1 MFDTKFTPEHR
12 STDATLAYG
21 ASYNIPAYQRP
32 YVWDCLGRTDRD
44 SQISQLWEDLWQF
57 FTTDERGDREYFLGS
72 IVVIERNR
80 LQFEVVDGQQRLTS
94 LILLLA
100 AISCFIQRR
109 LADPASYDPVLA
121 RFLDQIQRRLDE
133 KLFNEAGVELVREPK
148 VKVQR
153 GPTQRAY
160 DDALR
165 AAVTCAPRPP
175 KASNEA
181 EQAVVDRYFRNR
193 DFLGQR
199 VADTFLTD
207 GQLTIVRATQLE
219 KFLLFLLQRVSLVQ
233 IRTLSED
240 TAFTVFE
247 ILNNRGL
254 PLSNVDLLRNFVLQ
268 HLSELHNAQEAEQI
282 WSTLESDGLNAD
294 YVARWAEVRLART
307 LTTSA
312 FNEVRGVYQRDLQEI
327 PGNSRI
333 SQLVQ
338 ALKQDLEPYAAA
350 VNPRANIADPVLR
363 ARVQFLLNAGNTR
376 YLTNFIFALFRQLQ
390 FTGAEP
396 AEPATREILHAVL
409 AAGQRYMTRVLRGN
423 LRFSNGVTFTAIH
436 RIQKSD
442 WQGTIEVFDDR
453 MAANELD
460 GLLRS
465 PMYDNDVAAVFVA
478 CCAWLDEA
486 EAHRVGAAVGAYDLH
501 VSRATLE
508 HILPQRPAPH
518 SAWLAAFT
526 EEQRSTLTW
535 LLGNLTLL
543 TVRSNAS
550 AKNRDFVIKQERYRT
565 SNLPMVRDLA
575 GLPTF
580 GPDELLAR
588 HERMVTVL
596 LAHLTGPKLLTPGL
610 AQGNG

>member
-1 MFDTKFTPEHR
+1 MSDTKFTPEHR

-21 ASYNIPAYQRP
+21 ASYNIPSYQRP
-32 YVWDCLGRTDRD
+32 YVWDCLGKTDRD
-44 SQISQLWEDLWQF
+44 SQISQLWDDLWQF
-57 FTTDERGDREYFLGS
+57 FAADARSDREYFLGS
-72 IVVIERNR
+72 IVVIERDR

-100 AISCFIQRR
+100 ALSCFIQRR
-109 LADPASYDPVLA
+109 LADPASYDPALT

-133 KLFNEAGVELVREPK
+133 KLFNETGVQLIREPK

-165 AAVTCAPRPP
+165 AAVTCVPSPP
-175 KASNEA
+175 KASSAA

-199 VADTFLTD
+199 VTDTFLTV
-207 GQLTIVRATQLE
+207 GQLTIDDATRLE

-233 IRTLSED
+233 IRTSSED

-268 HLSELHNAQEAEQI
+268 HLSALHDPQTAERI
-282 WSTLESDGLNAD
+282 WSDLESDGLNAD
-294 YVARWAEVRLART
+294 YLARWAEVRLART
-307 LTTSA
+307 LTASA
-312 FNEVRGVYQRDLQEI
+312 FNEVRGIYQRELKEI
-327 PGNSRI
+327 PGDARI
-333 SQLVQ
+333 SQLVR
-338 ALKQDLEPYAAA
+338 ALQQDLEPYAAV
-350 VNPRANIADPVLR
+350 VNPRDHIADPVLR
-363 ARVQFLLNAGNTR
+363 TRVQFLLNAGNTR
-376 YLTNFIFALFRQLQ
+376 YLTNLIFALFRQLQ

-396 AEPATREILHAVL
+396 ADPATSKVIHAVL
-409 AAGQRYMTRVLRGN
+409 AAAQRYMTGVLRGS
-423 LRFSNGVTFTAIH
+423 LRFSNGVTFTAIQ
-436 RIQKSD
+436 RIRASD
-442 WQGTIEVFDDR
+442 WPGTIEVFDAR
-453 MAANELD
+453 MDFDYIES
-460 GLLRS
+460 LLMS

-486 EAHRVGAAVGAYDLH
+486 DAHRAGAALGAYDLH

-508 HILPQRPAPH
+508 HILPQRPAPG
-518 SAWLAAFT
+518 SAWFAAFNET
-526 EEQRSTLTW
+526 ERGEMTW

-550 AKNRDFVIKQERYRT
+550 AKNRDFAAKRERYKT

-588 HERMVTVL
+588 HHRMVNAL
-596 LAHLTGPKLLTPGL
+596 LAHLQGPIDPHPQLVHGD
-610 AQGNG
+610 